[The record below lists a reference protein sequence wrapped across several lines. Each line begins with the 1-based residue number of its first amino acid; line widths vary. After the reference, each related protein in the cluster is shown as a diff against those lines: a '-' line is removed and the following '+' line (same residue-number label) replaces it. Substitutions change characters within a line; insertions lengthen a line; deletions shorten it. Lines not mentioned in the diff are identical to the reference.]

1 MLTLIRG
8 QKIKLAALTPATSLK
23 VSLTIHGPAGITFD
37 ISCFGLDSQDK
48 LSDDRYFIFYNQKE
62 SPCGSLRILGA
73 GNGDHEQFQLDL
85 SRLPA
90 FIRKL
95 VFVVTIDGDE
105 VMSQIDDGYLRILD
119 PVIDVGRFAFS
130 GADFGNERALI
141 VGEVYFKDVWRFSA
155 VGQGFDGGLNALL
168 KYFGGEEETEP
179 QLPVPPPAAAP
190 QPPVSPPAEVP
201 HLPVPPP
208 MDPSPPHRPSPKSTC
223 RRCGKELSLLSHL
236 GIGYNKQTGRC
247 RKCESENAN
256 ALKRF
261 RNGFLH
267 YCKDGVLTDAEWD
280 SLRRGAQKE
289 GIAWAEA
296 LAFVRGD
303 ALHFLEQT
311 LANAASDGLISE
323 AEGAKIRQLRLALEI
338 PQLQAQ
344 PILDQLSHLEKITVL
359 HRLNRFRNDFLQYCK
374 DGVLTDAEWESLR
387 RGAQKEGIAWAE
399 ALAFVRGDALY
410 FLEQTLANAASDG
423 LISEAEGANIRQLR
437 LALEIPQL
445 QAQPILDRLSHLER
459 ITVIRKGNLPTIQTR
474 VQIDSD
480 ELCHLECDATYHKVG
495 ARSTTAI
502 PGRII
507 ATNKRLHFL
516 SSGGGTEMT
525 WKNIM
530 RIDCQSTG
538 IYLELS
544 KKAGNGYYGVADP
557 LYTEAILDT
566 LVRLAKRQL
575 LLPQSTDT
583 TRHIPHEIKQA
594 VWQRDQGKCVQCGA
608 TSYLEFDH
616 IIPYSKGG
624 ANTVENVQLLCRRCN
639 LQKGDRI

>member
-62 SPCGSLRILGA
+62 TPCRSLRILGA

-95 VFVVTIDGDE
+95 VFVITIDSDG
-105 VMSQIDDGYLRILD
+105 VMSQIHDGYLRILD
-119 PVIDVGRFAFS
+119 PVIDVARFAFS

-141 VGEVYFKDVWRFSA
+141 VGELYFKDVWRFSS

-168 KYFGGEEETEP
+168 NYFGGEEETGS
-179 QLPVPPPAAAP
+179 QLPDPPPAAAP
-190 QPPVSPPAEVP
+190 QLPVSPPAVVP
-201 HLPVPPP
+201 QRPVPPP
-208 MDPSPPHRPSPKSTC
+208 MEPSPPHRPSPKSTC

-247 RKCESENAN
+247 RKCESEVAN

-261 RNGFLH
+261 RNGFLQ

-289 GIAWAEA
+289 GI
-296 LAFVRGD
+296 V
-303 ALHFLEQT
+303 
-311 LANAASDGLISE
+311 
-323 AEGAKIRQLRLALEI
+323 
-338 PQLQAQ
+338 
-344 PILDQLSHLEKITVL
+344 
-359 HRLNRFRNDFLQYCK
+359 
-374 DGVLTDAEWESLR
+374 
-387 RGAQKEGIAWAE
+387 WAE

-445 QAQPILDRLSHLER
+445 QAQPILDRLSHLEK
-459 ITVIRKGNLPTIQTR
+459 ITGIRKGNLPTIQTR

-507 ATNKRLHFL
+507 ATSKRLHFL
-516 SSGGGTEMT
+516 SSGGGTEMS

-575 LLPQSTDT
+575 LLPQSTDM

-616 IIPYSKGG
+616 IIAHSKGG
-624 ANTVENVQLLCRRCN
+624 ANTVGNVQLLCRRCN